1 MPAIFEHPLT
11 VSPAEIDELGH
22 ANNQVYLAWLNA
34 AALAHTAAQGWP
46 QDAYLQRGA
55 GWLVRRHEIE
65 YLAPA
70 RAGEALTVR
79 TWVATME
86 RATSLRRYEIVRRKD
101 GAHVAVASTLWA
113 FVDYQTGRLQRIPAE
128 IARAFEVVRDG
139 SEPLRRQGR

>member
-11 VSPAEIDELGH
+11 VAPSEIDDLGH

-46 QDAYLQRGA
+46 QEAYLKRGA
-55 GWLVRRHEIE
+55 GWLVRKHEIE

-70 RAGEALTVR
+70 RAGEALIVR

-86 RATSLRRYEIVRRKD
+86 RATSLRRYEIVRANDR
-101 GAHVAVASTLWA
+101 ARIAVASTLWA
-113 FVDYQTGRLQRIPAE
+113 FVDYKTGRLQRIPEE
-128 IARAFEVVRDG
+128 IARAFEVVPD
-139 SEPLRRQGR
+139 EA

>member
-11 VSPAEIDELGH
+11 VAPSEIDDLGH

-46 QDAYLQRGA
+46 QEAYLKRGA
-55 GWLVRRHEIE
+55 GWLVRKHEIG

-70 RAGEALTVR
+70 RAGEALIVR

-86 RATSLRRYEIVRRKD
+86 RATSLRRYEIVRANDR
-101 GAHVAVASTLWA
+101 ARIAVASTLWA
-113 FVDYQTGRLQRIPAE
+113 FVDYKTGRLQRIPEE
-128 IARAFEVVRDG
+128 IARAFEVVPD
-139 SEPLRRQGR
+139 EA